1 MAVLHQTKP
10 GALSE
15 QERREL
21 TETAQVF
28 EMIVEANPLEV
39 GALEALREIYVKL
52 SDADKH
58 ADVVRRIEAAHGGPT
73 EAPVAAE
80 TPATTL
86 PPEPPPPLARA
97 EPEPERP
104 ASRRGARRTHAE
116 AVALAP
122 PMPLPAPGPTPV
134 APAPVPAP
142 AAAKGEERV
151 VGRMGKLGDLLVS
164 AGLITQ
170 EQLSQALASQR
181 GTSAKTRFN
190 AIKRPSWSGDGANCA
205 TDTRRSPSRR

>member
-58 ADVVRRIEAAHGGPT
+58 ERIT
-73 EAPVAAE
+73 
-80 TPATTL
+80 
-86 PPEPPPPLARA
+86 
-97 EPEPERP
+97 
-104 ASRRGARRTHAE
+104 
-116 AVALAP
+116 AV
-122 PMPLPAPGPTPV
+122 
-134 APAPVPAP
+134 
-142 AAAKGEERV
+142 
-151 VGRMGKLGDLLVS
+151 
-164 AGLITQ
+164 
-170 EQLSQALASQR
+170 
-181 GTSAKTRFN
+181 
-190 AIKRPSWSGDGANCA
+190 
-205 TDTRRSPSRR
+205 